1 MITKISKWGNS
12 LALRIP
18 KSMAYEMD
26 VEEGASVRLKM
37 NDQALTIE
45 RVPSS
50 DEWDLSSLLARVED
64 DNLHDEWDE
73 GAPRGGESW

>member
-1 MITKISKWGNS
+1 MIAKIAKWGNS

-26 VEEGASVRLKM
+26 VEDGASVRLKM
-37 NDQALTIE
+37 NDHALIIE

-50 DEWDLSSLLARVED
+50 EEWDLSSLLVRVED

>member
-1 MITKISKWGNS
+1 MITKIAKWGNS

-18 KSMAYEMD
+18 KSIVDEMD

-37 NDQALTIE
+37 NDQALVIE
-45 RVPSS
+45 RIRSF
-50 DEWDLSSLLARVED
+50 DEWDLSSLLARVSD
-64 DNLHDEWDE
+64 DNRHEEWDE